1 MPKDSNLSQPGGGGP
16 RVSGGISGS
25 GGKNVQPVYRELT
38 PSAQNSIAEA
48 RNAMGAK
55 KATAEELARRLAKE
69 KAAEMARIR
78 NQGRNTR

>member
-1 MPKDSNLSQPGGGGP
+1 
-16 RVSGGISGS
+16 
-25 GGKNVQPVYRELT
+25 
-38 PSAQNSIAEA
+38 
-48 RNAMGAK
+48 MGVK

>member
-1 MPKDSNLSQPGGGGP
+1 MAKDSNISQPGGGTP
-16 RVSGGISGS
+16 RSSGGIGGAGGS
-25 GGKNVQPVYRELT
+25 KVNPIYRELS
-38 PSAQNSIAEA
+38 PSAKNSIAQA
-48 RNAMGAK
+48 RDAMGAK

>member
-1 MPKDSNLSQPGGGGP
+1 MARDSNISQPGGGVP
-16 RVSGGISGS
+16 RGAGGISGPA
-25 GGKNVQPVYRELT
+25 GRNVQPQYRELS
-38 PSAQNSIAEA
+38 PSAQNSINEA
-48 RNAMGAK
+48 RAAMGAK